1 MPNTEPSTTA
11 TDPTSAGPS
20 PVLVIAYGD
29 DYHRGAAA
37 ALHAYAV
44 VVAGTPMGA
53 THIGWGASDAGARA
67 VGEIDAG
74 AWAAVLDALDDRDR
88 AALNNAIPAIVTDT
102 AFRVLGVAGIRGDLE
117 MILRGY
123 ARSHELARDTCLYDH
138 YHEVGR
144 PCPRSAT

>member
-1 MPNTEPSTTA
+1 MPSPEHTTTA
-11 TDPTSAGPS
+11 SGTTGTGPS

-37 ALHAYAV
+37 ALHAYAN

-67 VGEIDAG
+67 VGETDAT
-74 AWAAVLDALDDRDR
+74 AWAAVLGALDRSDG
-88 AALNNAIPAIVTDT
+88 AALNDAIAAIVTDT
-102 AFRVLGVAGIRGDLE
+102 AFRVLGFAGIRGDLE

-123 ARSHELARDTCLYDH
+123 ARSHEFARDTCLYDH
-138 YHEVGR
+138 YHEVGE